1 MVQTCHSAPN
11 WAAAGAGQ
19 AKGLAAS
26 WGLLY
31 QKVQKTDNAG
41 VRQMYVRLAK
51 ISGVFAMTALLAGCG
66 GGGMFGG
73 GGAGGGFFQNEMSAE
88 TRAQLVDSGT
98 IEDPERETIFDLF
111 SGAADPNETVQVN
124 RYLWNA
130 SLEVLNFMPVEAA
143 DPFSG
148 IIQFGYG
155 TPPGGSGA
163 YRATVYVQDPAL
175 EARSLRVAVQSRG
188 GAVNREIARQ
198 IEDAILTRARQI
210 RIRDSNL

>member
-1 MVQTCHSAPN
+1 M
-11 WAAAGAGQ
+11 
-19 AKGLAAS
+19 
-26 WGLLY
+26 
-31 QKVQKTDNAG
+31 
-41 VRQMYVRLAK
+41 MMRLAK
-51 ISGVFAMTALLAGCG
+51 IAGIGATLALLAGCG
-66 GGGMFGG
+66 GGGGMFGG
-73 GGAGGGFFQNEMSAE
+73 GLFGGGD
-88 TRAQLVDSGT
+88 RATGQTLEQQQAQQQSLIDDGL
-98 IEDPERETIFDLF
+98 IADPNRETIFDLF
-111 SGAADPNETVQVN
+111 TNAEDPNNTVEVN

-155 TPPGGSGA
+155 TPPGGGTA

-175 EARSLRVAVQSRG
+175 EARSLRVSVQSRN
-188 GAVNREIARQ
+188 GAVGRDVTRQ